1 MKKLNF
7 ILLLIIGFSTVA
19 FAQNDPKAKEI
30 LDKMSK
36 KYKDIPAF
44 TATFTQNLENENENI
59 SDSFKGEITVMGDK
73 FKADVAGQLIVNN
86 NQTVWTYLK
95 DANEVTINNYEEEEG
110 EMNPSKIYDAYKEG
124 YKYLYMAGEGTAKY
138 HIIDLVPE
146 DKDETF
152 YKIRLK
158 IDKNSNLLN
167 NWSIFDRAGN
177 IFNYSV
183 TDFKVKSNLTAS
195 DFNFD
200 PSKYP
205 NIEVLD
211 FR

>member
-1 MKKLNF
+1 MKKINLM
-7 ILLLIIGFSTVA
+7 IVLALFSISLV
-19 FAQNDPKAKEI
+19 AQNDPKAKAILDQMSTKYKEIPGFSAVFTQTLENKMESINDSFEGEI
-30 LDKMSK
+30 LVS
-36 KYKDIPAF
+36 
-44 TATFTQNLENENENI
+44 
-59 SDSFKGEITVMGDK
+59 GEK
-73 FKADVAGQLIVNN
+73 FKADVAGQLIINN
-86 NQTVWTYLK
+86 NETVWTYLK
-95 DANEVTINNYEEEEG
+95 EANEVTINNYDAEVG

-124 YKYLYMAGEGTAKY
+124 YKYLYMAGEGAAKY

-146 DKDETF
+146 NKEETF

-158 IDKNSNLLN
+158 IDKSNDLLN
-167 NWSIFDRAGN
+167 EWSIFDRAGN

-183 TDFKVKSNLTAS
+183 TNFKIEKNLTEE
-195 DFNFD
+195 DFTFD